1 MVDPRIS
8 SKVKK
13 AAQLLFFRSHYRPGI
28 KEWELK
34 KALGKDYEKII
45 EILNEKLDELGME
58 VKAIG
63 GEENTRYL
71 ITLKDA
77 KIEKA
82 SGWRVDDVAM
92 LAASI
97 AYIVSRGGKASIKE
111 IEQILK
117 DKFPNWRIVSSL
129 DRFIRQGY
137 LGENEEVLYIGWRT
151 MAEVDRKAL
160 LESILSKD

>member
-1 MVDPRIS
+1 M
-8 SKVKK
+8 KK

-34 KALGKDYEKII
+34 KALGRDYKKII
-45 EILNEKLDELGME
+45 EILNEELDKLGME
-58 VKAIG
+58 VKAID

-97 AYIVSRGGKASIKE
+97 AYIVSRQGKASKNE

-117 DKFPNWRIVSSL
+117 DKFPNWRITTTL

-137 LGENEEVLYIGWRT
+137 LGEDEEVLYIGWRT
-151 MAEVDRKAL
+151 MAEVDRKTL
-160 LESILSKD
+160 LESILSE